1 MNAKKS
7 RVTNRGGGAIGIEDD
22 RIENPGGTGGKAGPG
37 THPRMTDGIFAYHD
51 RG

>member
-1 MNAKKS
+1 MRKNGGS
-7 RVTNRGGGAIGIEDD
+7 RIEGVAIGIEDGE
-22 RIENPGGTGGKAGPG
+22 IENPGGTGGKAGPG

>member
-1 MNAKKS
+1 MRK
-7 RVTNRGGGAIGIEDD
+7 NRGSHHQGVATRVESGGV
-22 RIENPGGTGGKAGPG
+22 ENPDGTGGKAGPG

>member
-22 RIENPGGTGGKAGPG
+22 GIENPPAGREGKQDPARIPE
-37 THPRMTDGIFAYHD
+37 
-51 RG
+51 